1 MLSSCVFHDG
11 MMDLFGFWMGY
22 GFLWLM
28 FDSSLFASQKKSYL
42 CIFQSKV
49 RLPNPNLQ
57 LNLHQYLSFMKRN
70 QSFMFRH
77 LVSLALL
84 FILSSNGV
92 DSFSCS
98 TSMLITS
105 HERRC
110 TTLLQES
117 TDDTQDF
124 VPSLKTNENGD
135 TFFELSSDRRVTVNQ
150 WQGNTRLDI
159 REFYERE
166 GKMLPGKKGLS
177 LTLDQF
183 NILKGFIEDGTLDEI
198 IQELE

>member
-1 MLSSCVFHDG
+1 MFWHLLASLS
-11 MMDLFGFWMGY
+11 
-22 GFLWLM
+22 
-28 FDSSLFASQKKSYL
+28 
-42 CIFQSKV
+42 
-49 RLPNPNLQ
+49 
-57 LNLHQYLSFMKRN
+57 
-70 QSFMFRH
+70 
-77 LVSLALL
+77 LL
-84 FILSSNGV
+84 FILSFTGV

-98 TSMLITS
+98 TSLLITN
-105 HERRC
+105 HDRRC
-110 TTLLQES
+110 STLLRES
-117 TDDTQDF
+117 PDDTQEF

-150 WQGNTRLDI
+150 WQGNTRVDI

-198 IQELE
+198 IQELEEK